1 MDISQKMN
9 KGAKFLIFIGIFVLF
24 IALLILIDNN
34 TEGSNIAQNEPG
46 NLYVSI
52 DTQNRIE
59 HENYL
64 FFGSR
69 TGKYYYDISCS
80 DSTIIEP
87 KNRIY
92 FTNGV
97 EAQYG
102 GYSYSNN
109 CR

>member
-9 KGAKFLIFIGIFVLF
+9 KGAKFLIFMGVSVLF
-24 IALLILIDNN
+24 IALLILINN
-34 TEGSNIAQNEPG
+34 KIENSNIAKDKPE
-46 NLYVSI
+46 NLHVNI
-52 DTQNRIE
+52 DTQNRVE
-59 HENYL
+59 YENYL
-64 FFGSR
+64 FFGSK

-92 FTNGV
+92 FTNEV
-97 EAQYG
+97 EAGYG
-102 GYSYSNN
+102 GYSYSAS

>member
-1 MDISQKMN
+1 MDISQKTN

-24 IALLILIDNN
+24 IAILILADSKIS
-34 TEGSNIAQNEPG
+34 GSNIAQNEPE
-46 NLYVSI
+46 NLYVNI
-52 DTQNRIE
+52 DTKNRIE
-59 HENYL
+59 YENYL
-64 FFGSR
+64 FFGSK